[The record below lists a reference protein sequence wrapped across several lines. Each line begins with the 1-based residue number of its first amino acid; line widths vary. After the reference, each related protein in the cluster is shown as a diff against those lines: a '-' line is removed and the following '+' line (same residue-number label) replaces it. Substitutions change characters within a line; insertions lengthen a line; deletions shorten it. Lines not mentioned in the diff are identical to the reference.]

1 MPQCRQGRSCVRCF
15 QAAIARWHMLIRR
28 SRTTLTQLIRRV
40 GTLSSCAWR
49 LAETTV
55 NDMVVMK
62 RAPADL
68 PRRSSVDTLNSRRSS
83 GIIGVDRGS
92 ALPVCCTSVACCP
105 RKRCVRAAETCSHNI
120 SLVAGAVA
128 QVQLSVDAL
137 KLARSPLPPSET
149 RYGPLRNWDGSSYV
163 PKTSSDAVVGKA
175 VDDDLRRDQPNCPAA
190 RENNA
195 MVPPRKGRWDC
206 AAPGRSDLRLLMI

>member
-137 KLARSPLPPSET
+137 KLARSPGHLPRLATARCAIGMEAPT
-149 RYGPLRNWDGSSYV
+149 CRRRRRMLLWGRPLMMTCGVTSQTALQPGKTTLWCHQGKGDG
-163 PKTSSDAVVGKA
+163 TALLLGGA
-175 VDDDLRRDQPNCPAA
+175 I
-190 RENNA
+190 
-195 MVPPRKGRWDC
+195 C
-206 AAPGRSDLRLLMI
+206 AC